1 MERLTTRNDMGI
13 AVLKQPYR
21 CERCG
26 EETWSLS
33 DHGNREPIDKLAEY
47 EDLEEQGKLLKLP
60 FRARSKI
67 YTIYSDEDS
76 SFIEEAKVVEVSTHR
91 VWIDSA
97 YFDYDDFGKTVF
109 LSREEAEAALRKQEN
124 RIN

>member
-33 DHGNREPIDKLAEY
+33 DHGNGEPIDKLAEY

>member
-33 DHGNREPIDKLAEY
+33 DHGNGELIDKLAEY

-76 SFIEEAKVVEVSTHR
+76 LFIEEAKVVEVSTHR

>member
-33 DHGNREPIDKLAEY
+33 DHGNGEPIDKLAEY
-47 EDLEEQGKLLKLP
+47 EDLEEQGKLPRLP
-60 FRARSKI
+60 CAVGTTVYEI
-67 YTIYSDEDS
+67 YQFLGEGAWEIDVHRIRLEDLEN
-76 SFIEEAKVVEVSTHR
+76 I
-91 VWIDSA
+91 
-97 YFDYDDFGKTVF
+97 GKTVF
-109 LSREEAEAALRKQEN
+109 LSRGEAEAAIRRADQELTEV
-124 RIN
+124 